1 MPRPAPT
8 PSLLAVLSLLGVAAL
23 GGCATREDSA
33 DGASDSGGS
42 GNFPV
47 TVQAQDA
54 PKLTLQQ
61 RPDRIVSLSPTA
73 TEVLYKIGA
82 GEQVVA
88 AHQYSTYP
96 EQAPSKDGLTALK
109 HDPEKL
115 TTSDRDLVLVNPV
128 TG

>member
-1 MPRPAPT
+1 MPRLSPA

-23 GGCATREDSA
+23 GGCATREDST
-33 DGASDSGGS
+33 DGSSDSAGS

-88 AHQYSTYP
+88 ADQYSTYP
-96 EQAPSKDGLTALK
+96 EQAPNKDGVSALK
-109 HDPEKL
+109 PDPEKL
-115 TTSDRDLVLVNPV
+115 TTFDPDLVVV
-128 TG
+128 S